1 MMPETKRRRCQFG
14 LAMSLSS
21 GSAAWN
27 DTPIVAPVRATSDN
41 VMVYSLV
48 ILANLVL
55 VLLVLGMI
63 YMRRHAADKPNER
76 PMAPTDPNDDDDR
89 SSIGDGMS
97 SVVLLEVLT
106 PCEQI
111 VTSAYSSVEP
121 PVSIHK
127 TKLSMLSEGRETN
140 FDQLSTYGG
149 GDDDDDAD
157 VIMLSRDGIPSKV
170 LSRWSAFHYRPGDAA
185 ADDETNRHGAP
196 YRTTYPNPWTTSWSV
211 PTLLEPKPHAAYA
224 QQPMRA
230 EHEMTRLSAQSS
242 WSQWHSGSS
251 YGQESELSI
260 GLSEDDDGSVS
271 SLNDDR
277 ISFDSAALETHLASA
292 A

>member
-1 MMPETKRRRCQFG
+1 
-14 LAMSLSS
+14 MSLSS
-21 GSAAWN
+21 GSAALN
-27 DTPIVAPVRATSDN
+27 DTPIVAPVSDN
-41 VMVYSLV
+41 VVVYSLV
-48 ILANLVL
+48 ISANLVL
-55 VLLVLGMI
+55 VLLVFGMI
-63 YMRRHAADKPNER
+63 YMRRAANKPLER

-106 PCEQI
+106 PCDHI

-121 PVSIHK
+121 PVSIHM

-140 FDQLSTYGG
+140 VDQLSTYGG
-149 GDDDDDAD
+149 GDDEDDAD
-157 VIMLSRDGIPSKV
+157 VIVLSRDGIPSKV

-185 ADDETNRHGAP
+185 AEDEANRHCNG
-196 YRTTYPNPWTTSWSV
+196 RTTYPNPWTTSWSV
-211 PTLLEPKPHAAYA
+211 PPLMEPKPYAHA
-224 QQPMRA
+224 QQPTTTMRG
-230 EHEMTRLSAQSS
+230 EHEMIRLSAQSS
-242 WSQWHSGSS
+242 WSQWHSGCS

-260 GLSEDDDGSVS
+260 GLSEDDDGSAS

-277 ISFDSAALETHLASA
+277 ISFDSAALEMHLASA